1 MFFALFMRPALPNGE
16 WFQAHRALMVMSLIV
31 GLLGF
36 FFIFVAQYRRQPNP
50 GLINFNSVSLHDGDE
65 DD

>member
-1 MFFALFMRPALPNGE
+1 
-16 WFQAHRALMVMSLIV
+16 MVLSLIV

-50 GLINFNSVSLHDGDE
+50 GLINFNSVSLHDDDE
-65 DD
+65 DDDD